1 MQKEI
6 VSEFEYFS
14 SKYRVTI
21 VPKNVITVHTIH
33 WDGKVTVFDYRI
45 GDMAEYDSYNLHY
58 FGPIK
63 SITEKTVTIEMIGG
77 KNKRLKIAD
86 FAWRNSKSVAEKQS
100 RNSDTM
106 MYI

>member
-21 VPKNVITVHTIH
+21 VPKQIITVHTIH

-45 GDMAEYDSYNLHY
+45 GDMAEYDRFNFAYL
-58 FGPIK
+58 GEIV
-63 SITEKTVTIEMIGG
+63 SISEKTISIKKIDG
-77 KNKRLKIAD
+77 KLKRL
-86 FAWRNSKSVAEKQS
+86 SHAEFSS
-100 RNSDTM
+100 RNSESIQSKQKHNQDVSY
-106 MYI
+106 YI